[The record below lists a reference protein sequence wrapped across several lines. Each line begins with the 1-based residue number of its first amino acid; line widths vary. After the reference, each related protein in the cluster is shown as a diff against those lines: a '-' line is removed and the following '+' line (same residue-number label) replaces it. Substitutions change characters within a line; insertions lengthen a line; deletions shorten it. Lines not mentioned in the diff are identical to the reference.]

1 MQGDARGWQ
10 KTCRS
15 DSLGSHDTGKF
26 ISSNYA
32 DNLSGLRAQA
42 ETKDERIMS
51 GAFDSYPPKGPH
63 NAFYTGIE
71 IPISKE
77 LLIEV

>member
-1 MQGDARGWQ
+1 VRDARGWQ

-26 ISSNYA
+26 SSNYA

-51 GAFDSYPPKGPH
+51 GV
-63 NAFYTGIE
+63 E
-71 IPISKE
+71 IPMSRE
-77 LLIEV
+77 LLMEV

>member
-1 MQGDARGWQ
+1 VRDARGWQ
-10 KTCRS
+10 KTCQS

-51 GAFDSYPPKGPH
+51 GV
-63 NAFYTGIE
+63 E
-71 IPISKE
+71 IPMSRE
-77 LLIEV
+77 LLMEV